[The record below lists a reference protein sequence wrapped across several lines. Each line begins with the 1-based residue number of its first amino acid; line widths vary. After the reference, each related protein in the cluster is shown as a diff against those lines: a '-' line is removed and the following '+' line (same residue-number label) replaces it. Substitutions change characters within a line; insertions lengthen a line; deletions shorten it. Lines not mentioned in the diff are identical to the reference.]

1 MEYPKF
7 AGRWGPAKIIVGKR
21 INPVVAN
28 APSVQATVRPM
39 RFCTHGGTAKPKQAY
54 TGSEVLGI
62 GTLHKS
68 NAQPI
73 FSKEEAEDI
82 AHMRR

>member
-7 AGRWGPAKIIVGKR
+7 TGRWGPAKIEIGKR
-21 INPVVAN
+21 INPVVTN
-28 APSVQATVRPM
+28 AQEVPARTNHM
-39 RFCTHGGTAKPKQAY
+39 RFHKHGGTAKPSKVY
-54 TGSEVLGI
+54 TGNAVIGI